1 MTRPSSYEAA
11 VQPITVV
18 LVDDHVVLRQALR
31 LMIEADP
38 RFEVLGEA
46 SDGSIALKEIAR
58 VRPRVAVVDI
68 KMPGLGGLDII
79 PRIGAVGHGTATLV
93 FSMYDNP
100 AYVRA
105 AMQAGAK
112 GYLLKSVDR
121 AEMLEAIAAVGSGS
135 GFLQRRVASPLVRQ
149 TVADMRSEPGRL
161 SVREFQVLELIASGK
176 SNRDIAETL
185 SVSEETIKTHLK
197 RLYEKL
203 GASDRTHAVSIALRQ
218 RLID

>member
-1 MTRPSSYEAA
+1 MP
-11 VQPITVV
+11 PITVL

-38 RFEVLGEA
+38 RFQVVGEA
-46 SDGSIALKEIAR
+46 SEGSMALREIAR
-58 VRPRVAVVDI
+58 LRPRVAMVDI
-68 KMPGLGGLDII
+68 KMPGIGGLDII
-79 PRIGAVGHGTATLV
+79 PRISTVGHGTATLV

-105 AMQAGAK
+105 AMRAGAK

-121 AEMLEAIAAVGSGS
+121 KEMLQALEAVGSGA
-135 GFLQRRVASPLVRQ
+135 GFVQRQVASPLVRQ
-149 TVADMRSEPGRL
+149 TVLDMRSDPGRL
-161 SVREFQVLELIASGK
+161 SVREIQVLELIATGS
-176 SNRDIAETL
+176 SNRDIAEAL
-185 SVSEETIKTHLK
+185 SVSEETVKTHLK

>member
-1 MTRPSSYEAA
+1 M
-11 VQPITVV
+11 QPITVL

-38 RFEVLGEA
+38 RFQVVGEA
-46 SDGSIALKEIAR
+46 SEGSMALREIAR
-58 VRPRVAVVDI
+58 VKPCVAMVDI

-79 PRIGAVGHGTATLV
+79 PRISAVGHGTATLV

-105 AMQAGAK
+105 AMRAGAK
-112 GYLLKSVDR
+112 GYILKSVDR
-121 AEMLEAIAAVGSGS
+121 KEMLQALEAVGSGS
-135 GFLQRRVASPLVRQ
+135 GFLQRQVASPLVRQ
-149 TVADMRSEPGRL
+149 TVLDMRSDPGRL
-161 SVREFQVLELIASGK
+161 SVREIQVLELIAGGS
-176 SNRDIAETL
+176 SNRDIAEGL
-185 SVSEETIKTHLK
+185 SVSEETVKTHLK